1 LFLRFAATH
10 PTSLFAPKALIAASQ
25 LVPSVLDSV
34 AAVLRAQYAESPY
47 TQAFHG
53 RASPAYQAMEDS
65 LAIALGVSRS
75 RATGTGSQALA
86 VEPPRTGPRGPDL
99 EAVVLARAS
108 QRAAPNK
115 RPTPVRRPGEK
126 TPAQPD
132 DRP

>member
-1 LFLRFAATH
+1 
-10 PTSLFAPKALIAASQ
+10 
-25 LVPSVLDSV
+25 
-34 AAVLRAQYAESPY
+34 ESPY

-65 LAIALGVSRS
+65 LAIALGIGRA
-75 RATGTGSQALA
+75 RATGAGSATLA

-99 EAVVLARAS
+99 EGVVLAHAS

-115 RPTPVRRPGEK
+115 RPTPVRRPGDK
-126 TPAQPD
+126 TPVQPD